1 MKSASWSVVL
11 MCGGICCSSISR
23 WSRLPYPLS
32 YAKLAGLVVSFR
44 FGTVAGGGGGRGG
57 RKKLSAVPGL
67 EGGLLVMFGCFSD
80 LLFLRKNGIL
90 ADLNFFGNVL
100 LEDSCGIEYC

>member
-1 MKSASWSVVL
+1 M
-11 MCGGICCSSISR
+11 
-23 WSRLPYPLS
+23 S

-90 ADLNFFGNVL
+90 ADLNFFWKCVVGGFLRNLVL
-100 LEDSCGIEYC
+100 LRN